1 MRQFEGEQIEIAFEK
16 QGRVLRRHRNLLFAQ
31 DLVHDPDI
39 GSPRDLDSLEIIGHA
54 ELLPEHI
61 LQRLKPG
68 TAGINQRSI
77 DVEEEEA
84 LWD

>member
-1 MRQFEGEQIEIAFEK
+1 MRQFEGKQFEITFEK
-16 QGRVLRRHRNLLFAQ
+16 QGRVLRRYRDLLFAQ